1 MDDNAQRQLRNAI
14 VMAWLD
20 GDINDAERHFIHD
33 LRRRLGIEKEDFDAV
48 VAEVKADPKRLSVS
62 RGADGLVTL
71 EQLIEVAAADG
82 EVAPAERT
90 LLARVGAYLGLGEAE
105 LENMLPAE
113 TPDPA
118 QAEAIERQVQALY
131 EQWADWDAATR
142 ESRIAEIAEA
152 GQHAVIPLLQVME
165 SYRTPRGVGT
175 AVDLKIAIARQL
187 GALGDKRAV
196 YYLAHQVGIG
206 DADDDITSGDLR
218 QACAEAVARLAGQ
231 DFGEQPVAAARDW
244 WRAKGRRTYNT
255 LAM

>member
-20 GDINDAERHFIHD
+20 GEINEAERHFIHE

-62 RGADGLVTL
+62 RGADGLMTL

-82 EVAPAERT
+82 EVAPPERK

-105 LENMLPAE
+105 VENMLPAE
-113 TPDPA
+113 STDPA
-118 QAEAIERQVQALY
+118 QAEAIERQIQALY
-131 EQWADWDAATR
+131 DHWADWDAATR
-142 ESRIAEIAEA
+142 QGRIAEIAQA
-152 GQHAVIPLLQVME
+152 GRHAVIPLLQVME
-165 SYRTPRGVGT
+165 SYRTPRGMER
-175 AVDLKIAIARQL
+175 AVDLKIAIAHQL
-187 GALGDKRAV
+187 GHLGDTRAV

-206 DADDDITSGDLR
+206 DADDEITSEDLR
-218 QACAEAVARLAGQ
+218 QACAQAVARLAGQ

-244 WRAKGRRTYNT
+244 WRDKGRRTYNT